1 MTQAIEPAQEKKGHV
16 PMKVAIRVDSS
27 WQIGTGHVM
36 RCLVLAKKL
45 LEKGHEVKM
54 VSRVLKG
61 NLIDFCQSEGVKV
74 IPLPVVEK
82 NHTPSTKQKDLP
94 HSHWLETAQEIDL
107 NQSIIALSVFRPDWL
122 ICDHYALDS
131 LFEHAIAATGIKI
144 LVIDDLADRQHECHI
159 LLDQNPFPHFE
170 TRYQNLIPE
179 TSLMLLGPKY
189 ALLRENFYQLR
200 NNPEKIKNQVFVFF
214 SGTDPTGEN
223 LKFIKACQHFE
234 SLPFQIK
241 MIYGMENT
249 TKNEILSFPQPD
261 FLVCF
266 ESLPD
271 FDSELCASR
280 YAIGSAGVN
289 AIERA
294 CLKIPS
300 TLVCLANNQRPMA
313 EHLAKTGLYRY
324 LGEGQNTRVEDY
336 IEEITWLCENLHAQP
351 HRLEIDD
358 IDALGCERVVSAM
371 EEIQ

>member
-1 MTQAIEPAQEKKGHV
+1 MTQAIASTLEEKGHV
-16 PMKVAIRVDSS
+16 PMKVAIRVDAS

-45 LEKGHEVKM
+45 LEKGHEVWM

-61 NLIDFCQSEGVKV
+61 NFIDVCQSEGVKV
-74 IPLPVVEK
+74 IPLPAVEK
-82 NHTPSTKQKDLP
+82 NHTPSTKQNDLP
-94 HSHWLETAQEIDL
+94 HSHWLETTQEIDSK
-107 NQSIIALSVFRPDWL
+107 QSLVALSFFHPDWV

-131 LFEHAIAATGIKI
+131 RFERTMAAAGTKI
-144 LVIDDLADRQHECHI
+144 LVIDDLANRQHECHI

-179 TSLMLLGPKY
+179 TSLILLGPKY
-189 ALLRENFYQLR
+189 ALLRDNFYQLR
-200 NNPEKIKNQVFVFF
+200 NNPKKIKNQIFVFF
-214 SGTDPTGEN
+214 SGTDPTEEN

-241 MIYGMENT
+241 MIYGMGNKKKED
-249 TKNEILSFPQPD
+249 ILCFPQPD
-261 FLVCF
+261 FLVCI

-300 TLVCLANNQRPMA
+300 TLVCLTNDQRPMA

-324 LGEGQNTRVEDY
+324 LGEGENTRVEDY
-336 IEEITWLCENLHAQP
+336 IEEITWLCENLDAQT

-371 EEIQ
+371 EEIK